1 MFLCKRHIGYGGAPS
16 QGLSGMLP
24 GVIANLT
31 NLRQVYVCVNM
42 LFYYKKGLTSSSGL
56 ANDNEF

>member
-1 MFLCKRHIGYGGAPS
+1 WAMITCSPDNLVTGLGAPS

-31 NLRQVYVCVNM
+31 NLRQV
-42 LFYYKKGLTSSSGL
+42 
-56 ANDNEF
+56 